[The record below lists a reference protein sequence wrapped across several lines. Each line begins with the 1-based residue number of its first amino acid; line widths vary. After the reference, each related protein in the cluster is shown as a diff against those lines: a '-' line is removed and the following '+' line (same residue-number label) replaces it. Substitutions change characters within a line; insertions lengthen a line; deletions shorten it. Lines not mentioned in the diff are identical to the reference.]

1 MKFINIFS
9 VDCGL
14 DLVFL
19 VDESG
24 SVGQD
29 NFDILKDFMN
39 RIIQHL
45 NIGPRDNQVGI
56 ATYASTAQR
65 EFDLDS
71 YSTKPSLIHA
81 VRNISYN
88 HSGLS
93 FVSRG
98 LRLVANN
105 FFNGTHGDR
114 ANHPN
119 VLIILTDGDP
129 LDPSRAKLEASSL
142 ESRGVEI
149 FVVGIS
155 RDGTNR
161 NLIDLATDSSHILP
175 FLDFGDLDG
184 PAFAQESIH
193 KLMAA
198 CQTV

>member
-1 MKFINIFS
+1 M
-9 VDCGL
+9 
-14 DLVFL
+14 VFL

-24 SVGQD
+24 SVGQN
-29 NFDILKDFMN
+29 NFDVLKDFMN

-56 ATYASTAQR
+56 ATYASTARR

-81 VRNISYN
+81 VRYISFN

-98 LRLVANN
+98 LRLVASQ

-114 ANHPN
+114 ANYPN

-142 ESRGVEI
+142 ENQGVEI

-155 RDGTNR
+155 RDATNQ
-161 NLIDLATDSSHILP
+161 NLVDLATDSSHVLP
-175 FLDFGDLDG
+175 ILDFGDLDG
-184 PAFAQESIH
+184 PAFVQESIQ
-193 KLMAA
+193 KLMAV

>member
-1 MKFINIFS
+1 MFL

-71 YSTKPSLIHA
+71 YSTKTSLIHA

-98 LRLVANN
+98 LRLGSKSFFQWDPRGSGQSPQCSHYSNRRRPTGSLSCKTRSLIPGKPRGRN
-105 FFNGTHGDR
+105 FCGW
-114 ANHPN
+114 
-119 VLIILTDGDP
+119 
-129 LDPSRAKLEASSL
+129 
-142 ESRGVEI
+142 
-149 FVVGIS
+149 
-155 RDGTNR
+155 
-161 NLIDLATDSSHILP
+161 NLARWHQSEFD
-175 FLDFGDLDG
+175 
-184 PAFAQESIH
+184 
-193 KLMAA
+193 
-198 CQTV
+198 